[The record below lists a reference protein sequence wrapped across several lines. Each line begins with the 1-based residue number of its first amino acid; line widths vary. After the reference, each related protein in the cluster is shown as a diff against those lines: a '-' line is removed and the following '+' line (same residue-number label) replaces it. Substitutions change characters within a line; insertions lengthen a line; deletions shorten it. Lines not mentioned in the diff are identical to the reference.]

1 MPQALIRDAASGRW
15 LAFTEATDVL
25 VAEAPGDVPQVLR
38 EVERRAREESSYAV
52 GFLSYEA
59 ASGLEPKHPTHPPA
73 ELPPAWFAMFAA
85 ARPVVPPAPPAHL
98 EPLNWQSSIRREAY
112 HRAVEDIRR
121 LIGAG
126 DTYQV
131 NFSYRLRADLP
142 AAGDFPQRLFAHMV
156 SRQPAG
162 YGALIE
168 SAEWA
173 VCSASHELFF
183 RRRGRRLTSRPMKG
197 TAPRGTTPSGDAE
210 QARWLRRSL
219 KNRAE
224 NVMITDMV
232 RNDLGRLA
240 DTGSVHTGELLRL
253 EAYPTVWQLTSTVM
267 GDTDADLAEIM
278 RALFPAASITGAP
291 KRRTMEIIRKL
302 EAEPR
307 EIYTGTIGLVEPG
320 GDAQFNVAI
329 RTALIHKR
337 LGRAEYGVGGGIL
350 WDSDPAGEYRETR
363 AKAALLESSPAALAP
378 EFQLLETL
386 RWQPGR
392 GFVRL
397 RAHLRRLAGSAD
409 HFRRPCD
416 LTVVRSQ
423 LRALSR
429 TLPPRPHRVRLLLSP
444 DGTTEVEA
452 APLDPE
458 SRPRR
463 VVLASSPSPL
473 LDNPFV
479 AHKSTSRS
487 LYEQARQQARARVP
501 EADDVLLT
509 NERGEVTEA
518 TIANLVL
525 DLNGQRVTPPLDSGL
540 LPGVYRQW
548 LLDAGKV
555 VERVVRPADVR
566 AASTVYLANSLRGI
580 WPVTVLAGDD

>member
-15 LAFTEATDVL
+15 LAFTDPTDVL
-25 VAEAPGDVPQVLR
+25 VAEAPRDVALVLR
-38 EVERRAREESSYAV
+38 EVDRRARQERSYAV

-59 ASGLEPKHPTHPPA
+59 AGGLEPKHPTHSPGA
-73 ELPPAWFAMFAA
+73 LPPAWFALYAA
-85 ARPVVPPAPPAHL
+85 ARPVPPPAPPAHL
-98 EPLNWQSSIRREAY
+98 EPLSWRPNEEPEAY
-112 HRAVEDIRR
+112 YRAVEEIRR
-121 LIGAG
+121 LIRAG

-131 NFSYRLRADLP
+131 NFSYRLRADVP
-142 AAGDFPQRLFAHMV
+142 PAGDFPRRLFEHMV
-156 SRQPAG
+156 SRQPGG
-162 YGALIE
+162 YGAFIE
-168 SAEWA
+168 SPEWA

-210 QARWLRRSL
+210 QARWLCRSL

-240 DTGSVHTGELLRL
+240 DTGSVQTSGLLRL
-253 EAYPTVWQLTSTVM
+253 EAYPTVWQLTSTVE
-267 GDTDADLAEIM
+267 GETGADLAEIM

-291 KRRTMEIIRKL
+291 KRRTMEIIRTL
-302 EAEPR
+302 ETEPR

-329 RTALIHKR
+329 RTALI
-337 LGRAEYGVGGGIL
+337 LGQSGRAEYGVGGGIL
-350 WDSDPAGEYRETR
+350 WDSEPAEEYRETR
-363 AKAALLESSPAALAP
+363 TKAALLERSPASVAP
-378 EFQLLETL
+378 DFQLLETL
-386 RWQPGR
+386 RWEPGR

-397 RAHLRRLAGSAD
+397 RAHLRRLARSAD
-409 HFRRPCD
+409 HFRRPCN
-416 LTVVRSQ
+416 LTAIRSK

-429 TLPPRPHRVRLLLSP
+429 TLPPRPHRVRLLLSA
-444 DGTTEVEA
+444 DGTAEVEA
-452 APLDPE
+452 APLDPQ

-463 VVLASSPSPL
+463 VVLASSPSPV

-479 AHKSTSRS
+479 VHKSTARS
-487 LYEQARQQARARVP
+487 LYEQARQQARVRVP

-525 DLNGQRVTPPLDSGL
+525 DLNGQRVTPPLASGL

-548 LLDAGKV
+548 LLDTGKV
-555 VERVVRPADVR
+555 AEQVVRPADVR
-566 AASTVYLANSLRGI
+566 AARTVYLVNSLRGM
-580 WPVTVLAGDD
+580 WPVTVLADDD